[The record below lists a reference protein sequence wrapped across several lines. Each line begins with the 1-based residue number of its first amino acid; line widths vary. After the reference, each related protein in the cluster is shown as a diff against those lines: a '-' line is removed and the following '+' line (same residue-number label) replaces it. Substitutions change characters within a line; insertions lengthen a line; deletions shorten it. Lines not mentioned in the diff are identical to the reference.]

1 MVEVAIR
8 HEPLHRMDAFFE
20 ETRPRCGSR
29 REGRPR
35 VRSPGRRR
43 ISDQRQNATGSPTQW
58 SNKGFASQRR
68 PKAGGILGA
77 RSVALLDQR
86 ENDSQEVN
94 DRSMSHRDG
103 STCTSFIAHAV
114 LALATSCWDVP
125 VVTIHTELMSR
136 ALQCLL
142 DQVKN

>member
-1 MVEVAIR
+1 MVHDAKEGPECV
-8 HEPLHRMDAFFE
+8 PLDDVEFRINAR
-20 ETRPRCGSR
+20 TRLDLPPSG
-29 REGRPR
+29 
-35 VRSPGRRR
+35 
-43 ISDQRQNATGSPTQW
+43 PTR
-58 SNKGFASQRR
+58 GFASQRR

-86 ENDSQEVN
+86 ENDSHEVN

-136 ALQCLL
+136 ALQCSL